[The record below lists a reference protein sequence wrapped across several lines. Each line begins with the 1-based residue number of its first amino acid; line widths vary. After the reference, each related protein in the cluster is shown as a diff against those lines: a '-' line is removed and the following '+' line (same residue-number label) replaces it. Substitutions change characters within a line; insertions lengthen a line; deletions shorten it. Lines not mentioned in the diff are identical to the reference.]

1 MKESKSNQTVVTKY
15 MTEENTVECSQLY
28 CSAVVVHHHHY
39 DHHNYDDN
47 HHNGPYHHHNCWQ
60 KNGL

>member
-28 CSAVVVHHHHY
+28 CSAVVVH
-39 DHHNYDDN
+39 YDDN

-60 KNGL
+60 KMVFD